1 MMRIAVLTVSDKCSR
16 GERDDRGGPQLAE
29 LAVELCGG
37 TVVAQRIVPDEQAD
51 IASAIKELSRD
62 ADVVLTTGGTGIG
75 PRDVTPEATRDVIE
89 KELPGLTE
97 IMRVR
102 GYANTPHAI
111 LSRAVA
117 GTVGGALVVNFPGS
131 PKAIRECLP
140 LVAPTFAHAVELLS
154 AESVKCGSD

>member
-1 MMRIAVLTVSDKCSR
+1 MRIAVLTVSDKCSR
-16 GERDDRGGPQLAE
+16 GQRDDRAGPQLAD

-37 TVVAQRIVPDEQAD
+37 TVVAQRIVPDERTE
-51 IASAIKELSRD
+51 IAEAIKELSRD
-62 ADVVLTTGGTGIG
+62 ANVVLTTGGTGIG
-75 PRDVTPEATRDVIE
+75 SRDLTPEATRDVIE

-97 IMRVR
+97 IMRTR
-102 GYANTPHAI
+102 GYANTPHAV

-117 GTVGGALVVNFPGS
+117 GTVGGALVINFPGS

-154 AESVKCGSD
+154 AESVDCGSD